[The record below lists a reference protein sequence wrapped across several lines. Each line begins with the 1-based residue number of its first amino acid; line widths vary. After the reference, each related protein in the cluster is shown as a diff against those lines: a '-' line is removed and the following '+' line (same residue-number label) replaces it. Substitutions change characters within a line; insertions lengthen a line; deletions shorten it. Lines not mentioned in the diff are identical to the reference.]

1 MASQTEGVLRLLAA
15 EKLAAEKVSE
25 ARRRKA
31 RRLKQ
36 AKDEAEAEVNA
47 YKVGEKEI
55 MSLSLIRTRICR
67 FQSEREREYLDYETR
82 NAGSQDDVALRIEED
97 TKKKV

>member
-47 YKVGEKEI
+47 YKVGEKENYV
-55 MSLSLIRTRICR
+55 SVSYTRICR